1 MTNSKGETK
10 TYSLS
15 SSEIEQLQTNMSK
28 LTANSSGVAA
38 SKDLTGDRLQ
48 SIVQDGLNKGQD
60 VNTTMKN
67 IVQNKDAY
75 HSGSVAMTENL
86 DKKNIDNNQYIERGI
101 IPTSLVNQEITKEE
115 LDDRMKNGGRGKN
128 ARELKENLENIKDKM
143 TSTYSADGTITNS
156 EGEKRAWTSSSPHY
170 KGNTPTPDGSAGNID
185 TPTKGITVS

>member
-1 MTNSKGETK
+1 MSIDKNSNSLTMTNSKGETK

-128 ARELKENLENIKDKM
+128 TRAKENLENIK
-143 TSTYSADGTITNS
+143 
-156 EGEKRAWTSSSPHY
+156 R
-170 KGNTPTPDGSAGNID
+170 
-185 TPTKGITVS
+185 